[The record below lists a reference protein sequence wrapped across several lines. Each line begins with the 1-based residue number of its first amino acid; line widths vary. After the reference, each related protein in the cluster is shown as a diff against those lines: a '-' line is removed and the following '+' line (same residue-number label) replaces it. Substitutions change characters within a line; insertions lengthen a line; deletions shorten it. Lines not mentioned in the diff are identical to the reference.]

1 MEKFVP
7 ISDGTTSG
15 SGGSLNYR
23 CKKCRMVFNSNEKV
37 MEKHYFANHE
47 FRYQNFEL
55 SNEIENLGDEFI

>member
-7 ISDGTTSG
+7 ISDGTTGGG
-15 SGGSLNYR
+15 SAGGSLNYR

-47 FRYQNFEL
+47 FRYQIVVQN
-55 SNEIENLGDEFI
+55 